1 MNKANPIKGRINMS
15 NLCSEILQV
24 NTPTT
29 FNEDLS
35 YKEIG
40 KDISCKLGSLNIAL
54 TMDSPDF
61 GKTIETAIRGLTS
74 VSQMSHISS
83 VRSVEDGNDKSHAI
97 GLGQMNLHGYLARER
112 VFYGSEEGIDFTNI
126 YFYTVLF
133 HALRASNNIAIETG
147 ETFDGFRDSK
157 YASGEFFDKYTT
169 RSGRRR
175 PSVSASSSRTRT

>member
-1 MNKANPIKGRINMS
+1 MLGD
-15 NLCSEILQV
+15 LQV

-40 KDISCKLGSLNIAL
+40 KDISCNLGSLNIAL

-147 ETFDGFRDSK
+147 DV
-157 YASGEFFDKYTT
+157 
-169 RSGRRR
+169 RRLPR
-175 PSVSASSSRTRT
+175 LEVRVG